1 MLKNFIYVIIQVGF
15 LYGLYRIGTFIQQLF
30 DLFIPGSIIGMLLFF
45 SLLML
50 FPRLEKFFKKGA
62 SFVLAHLPIFFTPAT
77 VGIMMYFDLF
87 KGKGVLLVVI
97 TIVSSIIVLIGSVL
111 TTRFIN
117 QVKEKVKG

>member
-1 MLKNFIYVIIQVGF
+1 MLKNFIIAIIQVGL
-15 LYGLYRIGTFIQQLF
+15 LYGLYRIGTLIQQAL

-45 SLLML
+45 ALLML
-50 FPRLEKFFKKGA
+50 SPRVEKFFQKGA

-97 TIVSSIIVLIGSVL
+97 AIVSTLIVLISSAL
-111 TTRFIN
+111 TTRLVIR
-117 QVKEKVKG
+117 VKEKVKG